1 MRRRLWILLLGLL
14 VAGVRMHLV
23 AQEAEPDARTLIQ
36 TSLRA
41 MGAENVKA
49 ITYSGTTGY
58 VAVPGQNYAP
68 SSDWPANQSASYTRT
83 INYDAKSSRLDHPLR
98 QGTGQGGPAGGGN
111 APTITNPLIGDQRTI
126 QMVNGNFAWNMNGT
140 TVVPA

>member
-1 MRRRLWILLLGLL
+1 MRGRLWILLVGLL
-14 VAGVRMHLV
+14 VAAVRLHVV

-41 MGAENVKA
+41 MGAENLKA

-68 SSDWPANQSASYTRT
+68 SSDWPANQIAAGHRPGRARRRRQRADDHQPAHRGSADGS
-83 INYDAKSSRLDHPLR
+83 D
-98 QGTGQGGPAGGGN
+98 GQ
-111 APTITNPLIGDQRTI
+111 R
-126 QMVNGNFAWNMNGT
+126 
-140 TVVPA
+140 